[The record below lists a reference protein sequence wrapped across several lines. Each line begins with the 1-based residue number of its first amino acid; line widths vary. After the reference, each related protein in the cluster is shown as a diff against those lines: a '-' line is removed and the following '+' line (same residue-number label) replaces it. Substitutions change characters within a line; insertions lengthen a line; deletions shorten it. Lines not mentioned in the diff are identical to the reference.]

1 MLPVKPLPPSA
12 LRRHVLVAR
21 HALVPIIALSLVPR
35 PHRPLLDAVDAT
47 TPSLTALDASLALM
61 PSSHLAAAAA
71 LIVADTHNT
80 LYRHLT

>member
-1 MLPVKPLPPSA
+1 MPPVKPLPPSA

-35 PHRPLLDAVDAT
+35 PHRPLLDAVDA
-47 TPSLTALDASLALM
+47 LTALDASLALM